1 MDFVVSS
8 LVAIAEVGIT
18 NGTMID
24 FMATPGSPNMYWA
37 LTELPRPIIDMR
49 DSFRMDVTMVNRI
62 FYKLFEAEGADRS
75 VEQWRGVALE
85 IAESIGRTAGSISA
99 ASTPKHLD
107 DQSSPTLEQLA
118 IKLAPTVVGILGYGN
133 AKQQLVESGEDPK
146 RVESMPV
153 AQVLAVS
160 AVRDVNK
167 LTNDVERWIYLPF
180 AEANAGMDKE
190 EEKMQQAQRGG
201 FTRPGVMIASL
212 LLPASQQVFNAQA
225 RVQRDIDAMRVIEAI
240 RMHAAETGQLP
251 KTLEDISIVPVPLN
265 PATNKPFE
273 YQLKGGTATLELAR
287 SDGIVFSKRFELR
300 L

>member
-1 MDFVVSS
+1 LLAGNVNKMDFVVSS

-62 FYKLFEAEGADRS
+62 FYKLFEAEGADRT

-85 IAESIGRTAGSISA
+85 IAESIGRTASSISA

-160 AVRDVNK
+160 AVRDLNK

-201 FTRPGVMIASL
+201 FTRPGVMIAS
-212 LLPASQQVFNAQA
+212 
-225 RVQRDIDAMRVIEAI
+225 MRVIEAI

-273 YQLKGGTATLELAR
+273 YQLKGGTATLELPR